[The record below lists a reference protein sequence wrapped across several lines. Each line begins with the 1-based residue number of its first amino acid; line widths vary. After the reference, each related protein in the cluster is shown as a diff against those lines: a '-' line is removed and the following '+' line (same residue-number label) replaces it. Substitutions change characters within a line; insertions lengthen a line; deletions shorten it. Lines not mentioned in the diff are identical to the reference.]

1 MSPTLL
7 LASGI
12 LPLLLLAG
20 VNLSATAI
28 GQKNESLRSYWLLKF
43 FLASILAG
51 VILYK
56 FCLQEDEVA
65 RVPLILITGLPI
77 GWRNYVQI
85 LCLLEEEDEEEEDEV
100 ASYWLA

>member
-28 GQKNESLRSYWLLKF
+28 GQKNESLRSYELLKF

-77 GWRNYVQI
+77 SWRNSVQI
-85 LCLLEEEDEEEEDEV
+85 LCLQEEEDEEEEEE
-100 ASYWLA
+100 AAFHWLA